1 MLCVDLAILKFPS
14 YMHRTDI
21 GPAANPSSKLQA
33 AFALRAIELS
43 VHHFRF
49 HFHFYFRFTPSP
61 CHIPRQPAP
70 ACVLFAAYCIWRP
83 FHIVLL
89 PCFCLSL
96 PLSAEFN
103 CVLYVECGGREG
115 QEGQAGR
122 KGSAVTPST
131 NGNELV
137 LHCATW
143 PATNLIQLVGIAMRL
158 NGIYLFNCRAP
169 TKHKALFCLIILLRL
184 REPTCTR
191 TKSIS
196 ACCCCCWHCLA
207 FYKNRKVKSIFTCCI
222 ALRCA
227 TLK

>member
-1 MLCVDLAILKFPS
+1 MPYPTPACTCMCIVCCILHMASLS
-14 YMHRTDI
+14 YC
-21 GPAANPSSKLQA
+21 
-33 AFALRAIELS
+33 AFAM
-43 VHHFRF
+43 
-49 HFHFYFRFTPSP
+49 
-61 CHIPRQPAP
+61 
-70 ACVLFAAYCIWRP
+70 
-83 FHIVLL
+83 LL
-89 PCFCLSL
+89 PVAAIVSRVQLCPVCG
-96 PLSAEFN
+96 
-103 CVLYVECGGREG
+103 VCGGGGDRN
-115 QEGQAGR
+115 GQACR

-143 PATNLIQLVGIAMRL
+143 PAANLIQLVGIAMRL

-196 ACCCCCWHCLA
+196 ACCCWHCLA